1 MSYANQ
7 RLDVNPGV
15 MVLRVVGGAW
25 ICRHGLV
32 LSTCDAMRQQ
42 CAHSKM
48 LLNYCY
54 LNYCYCCD
62 AATART
68 LQDGVQ
74 ALDQG
79 HSSLGS
85 RRTELHGQEARCA
98 GIHSCAARHAPPG
111 SCPGPQV

>member
-62 AATART
+62 AATVRT
-68 LQDGVQ
+68 LQDAAKLLLPKLLLLLRCGNS
-74 ALDQG
+74 A
-79 HSSLGS
+79 HTPRWSASS
-85 RRTELHGQEARCA
+85 
-98 GIHSCAARHAPPG
+98 
-111 SCPGPQV
+111 